1 MGEALAHGCNG
12 IVLFEANKIQ
22 YKCLCQENHNYLESA
37 LLPWGVIRVGP
48 RNMAG
53 PGRTFTVEEI
63 WGPASFRLHVPPP
76 TRISPQTASLSKP
89 RQPVTIPIPGPG
101 PVFGSHKEL
110 HTRSSML
117 PGEARNRVDLCSA
130 HDHTHDQC
138 RLRHPKEY
146 SARSNISVH
155 VWYVKPSVSEIPKES
170 RASSTK
176 LTERGSGEN
185 GWQRALLQSVCR
197 GGAHERGQMKP
208 AM

>member
-1 MGEALAHGCNG
+1 METILLCLIKPGETT
-12 IVLFEANKIQ
+12 
-22 YKCLCQENHNYLESA
+22 LEFSCD
-37 LLPWGVIRVGP
+37 I
-48 RNMAG
+48 
-53 PGRTFTVEEI
+53 TICFQI
-63 WGPASFRLHVPPP
+63 WGPASFGLHVPPP
-76 TRISPQTASLSKP
+76 TRISLPTASLSKP

-117 PGEARNRVDLCSA
+117 PGEPRNRVDLCSA

-138 RLRHPKEY
+138 RLRHPEFKEY
-146 SARSNISVH
+146 SARSNISAH
-155 VWYVKPSVSEIPKES
+155 VFNPSASYDNPSVSEISRES
-170 RASSTK
+170 RANSTK

-197 GGAHERGQMKP
+197 GGVHEHGQMKP